1 MAQKG
6 KPNSGLFNPV
16 FGDKGV
22 SVRVGDASLV
32 GNIHLA
38 TFHNA

>member
-6 KPNSGLFNPV
+6 EPDSGLFNPV
-16 FGDKGV
+16 FGDKGDF
-22 SVRVGDASLV
+22 VRMGDTFLA

-38 TFHNA
+38 SSHNA

>member
-16 FGDKGV
+16 FGDKGDL
-22 SVRVGDASLV
+22 VRVGDTSLA

-38 TFHNA
+38 SFHNA